1 MLCIIAQQALPLRG
15 NCNREHGVEES
26 SNLHQ
31 LLLLRAGDDPRI
43 SNSLTQ
49 KTKYPS
55 PEIQNEMLQVKLY
68 GKNFWGAWTFLRCLR
83 WTFKMQV

>member
-15 NCNREHGVEES
+15 NWNNEHGVGEN

-43 SNSLTQ
+43 FNWLTQ
-49 KTKYPS
+49 KAKYTS
-55 PEIQNEMLQVKLY
+55 PEIQNEMLQVKL
-68 GKNFWGAWTFLRCLR
+68 
-83 WTFKMQV
+83 

>member
-15 NCNREHGVEES
+15 NWNSEHGVEET

-43 SNSLTQ
+43 FNWLTQ
-49 KTKYPS
+49 KTKYTS
-55 PEIQNEMLQVKLY
+55 PEIENKMPQNIISSNF
-68 GKNFWGAWTFLRCLR
+68 KNFLIFFFAIRIT
-83 WTFKMQV
+83 TI

>member
-49 KTKYPS
+49 KTKYTS
-55 PEIQNEMLQVKLY
+55 PEIQNEMLQIKL
-68 GKNFWGAWTFLRCLR
+68 
-83 WTFKMQV
+83 

>member
-15 NCNREHGVEES
+15 NWNSEHGVEET

-43 SNSLTQ
+43 FNWLTQ
-49 KTKYPS
+49 KKKKYTS
-55 PEIQNEMLQVKLY
+55 PEIQNEMLH
-68 GKNFWGAWTFLRCLR
+68 R
-83 WTFKMQV
+83 